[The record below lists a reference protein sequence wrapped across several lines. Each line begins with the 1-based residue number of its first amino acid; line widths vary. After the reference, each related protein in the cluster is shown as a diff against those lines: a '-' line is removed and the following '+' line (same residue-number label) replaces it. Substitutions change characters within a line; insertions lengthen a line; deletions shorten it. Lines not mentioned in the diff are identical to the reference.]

1 MAETEQRFFCHQCS
15 TEIPRISQDFTCP
28 TCNSGFIEELG
39 QAQPPPPLAD
49 DDDDDEPYDLGH
61 VLGPLEAL
69 LPGLLGGGGR
79 GFGGGGIARGVGPM
93 RPRQHR
99 VRIARGAPRQA
110 GGPHNLGMDQAALEN
125 ALQDFIVNLA
135 GMEFGGAAG
144 GGGGGGA
151 QFHFIGPGAGGPL
164 GGGGGFHLHGNPGDY
179 AWGRGGL
186 DAIITQLLNH
196 MDGAG
201 PPPMAKE
208 NIQDI
213 PTVKISESQLEKSQ
227 SCSVCW
233 EDFSVGE
240 EVKLLECEHCFHSPC
255 IVPWLELHGTC
266 PVCRKELGKG
276 GGGAGTAQAEGAEAG
291 GEDVGG
297 AASSGEESVGAVS
310 ASTSHTVPGTGGGG
324 GGLSGL
330 IQSALNQVFSS
341 NWSSQPSPG
350 TSQPDHGTSSN
361 STTTTTTVTTQSGG
375 EGREVRAVGGREGGN
390 TSDDDT
396 PATRRQRLD
405 SEFVDLDCD

>member
-99 VRIARGAPRQA
+99 VRIARGAARQA

-144 GGGGGGA
+144 GGGGGA

-164 GGGGGFHLHGNPGDY
+164 GAGGGFHLHGNPGDY

-266 PVCRKELGKG
+266 PVCRKELGKA

-297 AASSGEESVGAVS
+297 AASSAEESVS
-310 ASTSHTVPGTGGGG
+310 ASTSHTVSGTGG

-361 STTTTTTVTTQSGG
+361 TTTTVTTQSGG
-375 EGREVRAVGGREGGN
+375 EGGEVRAVGGREGGN